1 MTKAGLPQL
10 PISKLQIGIT
20 VKLPLSW
27 TNHPFLLNQ
36 FEIKEAGQIEMIK
49 GLGVPY
55 VFLVSGKEVI
65 EKAEAEN
72 KLAQGEQTKEVE
84 KEPDIQSE
92 TKKAMRL
99 SQQRFIKSIN
109 DNRDMFSKIA
119 SDPEGAYRA
128 SAALVEDMYDQL
140 KEFEHPLLAMVSS
153 GDNDI
158 SITQHGVSVAV
169 LSMMVANALD
179 LPASDVRD
187 VALGALFHDIG
198 KLKVP
203 DAIRR
208 KRSGLNEHEQ
218 NYLNMHPKFGFDL
231 LDKSGLFPPAVL
243 KIVVQ
248 HHEYI
253 DGSGFPEGLKA
264 NKIPLTS
271 QIVSLVNDYEQLL
284 SSMDAPSPQV
294 ALGNLF
300 KNRAG
305 KHAEALV
312 AVLVKI
318 LGIYPPGTLVK
329 LNDGCVGKVMM
340 TTQEVKQPQVWA
352 CDINGK
358 SPKLRFLVDEDV
370 QISNVV
376 KAEELSEPALRV
388 LKADAGISFYFSS
401 MPTVT

>member
-1 MTKAGLPQL
+1 MAKAGLPQL

-36 FEIKEAGQIEMIK
+36 FEITEAAQIEMIK
-49 GLGVPY
+49 GLGLPY
-55 VFLVSGKEVI
+55 VFLVSGKEIVA
-65 EKAEAEN
+65 KAEAEDKAKQN
-72 KLAQGEQTKEVE
+72 TQQEEAE

-92 TKKAMRL
+92 TKKAMRV

-109 DNRDMFSKIA
+109 QNRDMFSKIA
-119 SDPEGAYRA
+119 SDPEGSYRA
-128 SAALVEDMYDQL
+128 SSALVEDMYSQL

-169 LSMMVANALD
+169 LSMMIANALD
-179 LPASDVRD
+179 LPANDVRD

-208 KRSGLNEHEQ
+208 KRGELNEHEQ

-243 KIVVQ
+243 KIVLQ
-248 HHEYI
+248 HHEYL

-264 NKIPLTS
+264 SKIPITS
-271 QIVSLVNDYEQLL
+271 QIVSLANDYERLL
-284 SSMDAPSPQV
+284 SSMDSPSPQV
-294 ALGNLF
+294 ALGFLF

-305 KHAEALV
+305 KHAESLV

-329 LNDGCVGKVMM
+329 LDDGSVGKVMM

-352 CDINGK
+352 CEPNGK
-358 SPKLRFLVDEDV
+358 EPKLRFLVDEGV
-370 QISNVV
+370 QIATVIKV
-376 KAEELSEPALRV
+376 EELTEAAQRV

-401 MPTVT
+401 MPTIA

>member
-1 MTKAGLPQL
+1 MAKADLPQL
-10 PISKLQIGIT
+10 PLSKLQIGIT

-27 TNHPFLLNQ
+27 TNHPFLMNEI
-36 FEIKEAGQIEMIK
+36 EIKEAAQIEIIR

-55 VFLVSGKEVI
+55 VFLISGKEVI
-65 EKAEAEN
+65 AKADAEHKAN
-72 KLAQGEQTKEVE
+72 QKVKVEEVD
-84 KEPDIQSE
+84 KEPDIQE
-92 TKKAMRL
+92 QTKKAMRV

-128 SAALVEDMYDQL
+128 SAALVEDMYAQL
-140 KEFEHPLLAMVSS
+140 KEFDTPLLAMVSS
-153 GDNDI
+153 GDNDV

-169 LSMMVANALD
+169 LGMMIAHTLE

-187 VALGALFHDIG
+187 VALGALFHDMG

-203 DAIRR
+203 DGIRR
-208 KRSGLNEHEQ
+208 KRGELNDHEQ

-243 KIVVQ
+243 NIVLQ

-253 DGSGFPEGLKA
+253 DGSGFPNGLKG
-264 NKIPLTS
+264 NKIPITS
-271 QIVSLVNDYEQLL
+271 QIVSLANDYEQQL
-284 SSMDAPSPQV
+284 SGMELPSPQV
-294 ALGNLF
+294 ALGFLF

-329 LNDGCVGKVMM
+329 LNDGSVGKVMM
-340 TTQEVKQPQVWA
+340 TTKEVKQPQVWA
-352 CDINGK
+352 CESNGK
-358 SPKLRFLVDEDV
+358 NPKLRFLVDEGV
-370 QISNVV
+370 QIEQVM
-376 KAEELSEPALRV
+376 KIEELSEAAVRV

-401 MPTVT
+401 MPTAS